1 MLSIVFFCARRP
13 RIRRRRECRY
23 WFHFHSHLH
32 FSLFSQHL
40 NFHFLF
46 SLLLSLL
53 LSQCLNLHS
62 KEVTCSFLV
71 HTPTHVCC
79 NFVNISQW
87 DLFASISCRYLYL
100 HWDHQNLWF
109 GHFDL
114 YHWKRFLAVQAVVNG
129 LSRGVARR
137 RDNPMQFR
145 FIFVINDDGC
155 HE

>member
-1 MLSIVFFCARRP
+1 MLSNVFFAHADLESAGGESVGTDSIFTLTCIFP
-13 RIRRRRECRY
+13 
-23 WFHFHSHLH
+23 F
-32 FSLFSQHL
+32 FSQHL

-46 SLLLSLL
+46 SRLLSLL

-87 DLFASISCRYLYL
+87 DLFANISCRYLYL

-109 GHFDL
+109 DHFDL
-114 YHWKRFLAVQAVVNG
+114 CQYFNTLSISSSSRERIIEGGRKTPRQANALQVHIC
-129 LSRGVARR
+129 
-137 RDNPMQFR
+137 D
-145 FIFVINDDGC
+145 
-155 HE
+155 